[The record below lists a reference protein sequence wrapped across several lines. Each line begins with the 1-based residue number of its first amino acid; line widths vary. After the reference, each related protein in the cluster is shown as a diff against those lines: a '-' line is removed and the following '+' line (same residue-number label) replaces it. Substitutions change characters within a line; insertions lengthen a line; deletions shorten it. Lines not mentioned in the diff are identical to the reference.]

1 MDRRALAGR
10 LQGHPDGGRFAKV
23 REGFDKWLQRHGL
36 SGGLS
41 AVWVRERM
49 SGGPAEVEH
58 CHMLF
63 HLPRAFH
70 RGKKYAQVDTAL
82 RRLVERHGDGIYGDF
97 AVDHRAEPRCDR

>member
-1 MDRRALAGR
+1 
-10 LQGHPDGGRFAKV
+10 
-23 REGFDKWLQRHGL
+23 
-36 SGGLS
+36 
-41 AVWVRERM
+41 
-49 SGGPAEVEH
+49 
-58 CHMLF
+58 MLF